1 MVILPFQVLYSH
13 VSMIKTFRF
22 NAVYRLFVFQG
33 LHSPSHRLLYMQNS
47 FDQKVSILQTR
58 RYKNDPF

>member
-1 MVILPFQVLYSH
+1 
-13 VSMIKTFRF
+13 MIGTFRF

-47 FDQKVSILQTR
+47 FDQKMSILQTR
-58 RYKNDPF
+58 HYKNDPF